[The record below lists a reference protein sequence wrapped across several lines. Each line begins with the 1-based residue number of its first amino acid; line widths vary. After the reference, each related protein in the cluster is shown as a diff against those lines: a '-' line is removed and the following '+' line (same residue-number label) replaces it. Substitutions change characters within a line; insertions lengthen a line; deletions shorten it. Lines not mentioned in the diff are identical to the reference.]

1 MNKQTTQLFILTGI
15 AVAIFVFFVAF
26 VTPGSDNAESISF
39 TTIEQGFY
47 SGYIGQASV
56 PIFKERDLLE
66 FGIENSGIDF
76 SSSTALFVSMGQK
89 NSGGYSIEI
98 ESIVRLG
105 NHLYVNVTEKSPGSN
120 CATTQAITQ
129 PYHLV
134 VFDSSVTFSGISFT
148 PHSVVVNCDD

>member
-1 MNKQTTQLFILTGI
+1 MNKKTKRIVIIFIVSLFIFG
-15 AVAIFVFFVAF
+15 FFLNQF
-26 VTPGSDNAESISF
+26 NPGPDTEETVSF
-39 TTIEQGFY
+39 TTIQKGFY
-47 SGYIGQASV
+47 SGYREQAQAL
-56 PIFKERDLLE
+56 IFEERGLLE

-76 SSSTALFVSMGQK
+76 FSSTALFVSMGER

-120 CATTQAITQ
+120 CVTTQAITQ

-134 VFDSSVTFSGISFT
+134 VFDSSVEFSNISFST
-148 PHSVVVNCDD
+148 DSVVVDCDD

>member
-1 MNKQTTQLFILTGI
+1 MNKQTTQLFILAGI
-15 AVAIFVFFVAF
+15 AVAIFVFFIAF

-47 SGYIGQASV
+47 SGYREQVRVLIL
-56 PIFKERDLLE
+56 KESDLLE
-66 FGIENSGIDF
+66 LGIENSGVDF

-105 NHLYVNVTEKSPGSN
+105 NHLYVNVREKSPGSN

-134 VFDSSVTFSGISFT
+134 VFDSSVEFSDISFT
-148 PHSVVVNCDD
+148 THSVVVDCDD